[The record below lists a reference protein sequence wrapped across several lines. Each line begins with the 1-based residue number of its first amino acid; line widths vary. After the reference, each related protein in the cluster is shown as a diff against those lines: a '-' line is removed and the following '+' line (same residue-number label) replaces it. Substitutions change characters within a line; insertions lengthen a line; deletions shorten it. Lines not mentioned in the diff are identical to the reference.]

1 MLESKEK
8 LNKNYDLVIVIPTL
22 NEEKGLE
29 STMKSIKTSLYGKY
43 TYIVVVVDGQSTDR
57 TVQIAKSLGALVIQ
71 QRRRGYGD
79 ALQAGFF
86 YVDTK
91 LNSLV
96 TVMLDADGTYEPK
109 DIVKMIE
116 IIQNGKADFVIG
128 NRFAHMDKHAMPK
141 INKIG
146 NKILSAIARK
156 MLGTSVSDSQ
166 CGLRA
171 FRSDLANIF
180 YTTSLGMPFATEM
193 LSATKTYN
201 IKIKEIP
208 TSYHERIGETKLT
221 PLQDGSRILS
231 TIIRL
236 MRDTRPLALF
246 GIIGLALIG
255 IGMGLGYEVV
265 SIYFE
270 TGIVVKIPTA
280 ILTALLIIL
289 GVQSISVGLIS
300 DMIKSRTQD
309 KRIFYTEE

>member
-8 LNKNYDLVIVIPTL
+8 LNKNYDLAIVIPTL

-29 STMKSIKTSLYGKY
+29 STIKSIKTSLDGKFS
-43 TYIVVVVDGQSTDR
+43 YIVVVVDGQSTDR
-57 TVQIAKSLGALVIQ
+57 TVQIAKSMGALVIQ

-79 ALQAGFF
+79 ALQAGFY

-128 NRFAHMDKHAMPK
+128 NRFANMDKHAMPK

-180 YTTSLGMPFATEM
+180 YTTSMGMPFATEM
-193 LSATKTYN
+193 LVATKTFQ

-221 PLQDGSRILS
+221 PLQDGSRIFS

-246 GIIGLALIG
+246 SIIGLVLIG
-255 IGMGLGYEVV
+255 IGIGLGYDVV

-270 TGIVVKIPTA
+270 TGIVKKIPTA
-280 ILTALLIIL
+280 ILTTLLIIL
-289 GVQSISVGLIS
+289 GVQSISIGLIS

-309 KRIFYTEE
+309 KRIFYTE